1 MNPTVSNFGA
11 NTFYSIIYIMIIIT
25 TWGGYMTKEEILKV
39 GLALERI
46 QRKSNSDYKEILR
59 KIEELKKE

>member
-1 MNPTVSNFGA
+1 
-11 NTFYSIIYIMIIIT
+11 
-25 TWGGYMTKEEILKV
+25 MTKEELLKV